1 MQPVVI
7 RTTNIQ
13 ETIAPDDGDDL
24 ACKIMSMS
32 ADELA
37 MFIFLAKTV
46 LGLRFD

>member
-24 ACKIMSMS
+24 MLRLYA
-32 ADELA
+32 A
-37 MFIFLAKTV
+37 IFDLTEEECEN
-46 LGLRFD
+46 LLESF